1 MTTPVLQPRA
11 ALAAVNRALHRIGID
26 AFILLLLGTVGLA
39 TLLPATGPAAT
50 VVGGSVNVV
59 VGLLFFLYGARL
71 SPQEAL
77 AGARNWRLHLLI
89 AGCTYVLFP
98 LLGEAAR
105 LLPDSVLPPRLATGV
120 LFLTLLSSTVQ
131 SSIAFTSIARGN
143 VAAAICAATFSS
155 LLGIVLTPLL
165 AAWLLSGGAGIQVS
179 GGQILD
185 IVLQLLVPFA
195 LGQLLRRWVGPWIQ
209 RNRLVTLVV
218 DRGSIL
224 LIVYS
229 AFSEGVRE
237 GIWSRVTVGQI
248 LWLVAVCAAVL
259 GLVLAFTA
267 VASRRLGF
275 DRADRITIQ
284 FCGSKKSLANGLP
297 LATILFPA
305 ASVGLMVL
313 PLMLFHQIQLMVCTV
328 LAQRWGR
335 RGTEEA
341 SSGGGGIHPGRPR
354 VSRPSGR
361 RGSRR

>member
-1 MTTPVLQPRA
+1 MIGSMHRLRTVFRS
-11 ALAAVNRALHRIGID
+11 VDRALHRIGID
-26 AFILLLLGTVGLA
+26 GYIVLLLGTVGLA
-39 TLLPATGPAAT
+39 TLLPATGAAAT
-50 VVGGSVNVV
+50 VVTAAVKVA
-59 VGLLFFLYGARL
+59 VGLLFFLYGVRL
-71 SPQEAL
+71 SPEEAL
-77 AGARNWRLHLLI
+77 AGLRHWRLHLLI
-89 AGCTYVLFP
+89 LGCTFVLFP

-105 LLPDSVLPPRLATGV
+105 ALPDAVLGPQLYTGV
-120 LFLTLLSSTVQ
+120 LFLTLLPSTVQ
-131 SSIAFTSIARGN
+131 SSIAFTSMARGN

-165 AAWLLSGGAGIQVS
+165 AAWLLTTGAGVTVS
-179 GGQILD
+179 GQQILD

-195 LGQLLRRWVGPWIQ
+195 LGQLVRRWVGPWIG
-209 RNRLVTLVV
+209 RHRVLTTVV

-237 GIWSRVTVGQI
+237 GIWGQVTVGEI
-248 LWLVAVCAAVL
+248 LWLAAVCVTLLAV
-259 GLVLAFTA
+259 VLTFSG

-275 DRADRITIQ
+275 GRADRVTIQ

-305 ASVGLMVL
+305 ASVGITVL

-335 RGTEEA
+335 HATDAGSTPPSA
-341 SSGGGGIHPGRPR
+341 GPAPR
-354 VSRPSGR
+354 T
-361 RGSRR
+361 

>member
-1 MTTPVLQPRA
+1 MHDPRA
-11 ALAAVNRALHRIGID
+11 ALRALDRSLHRIGID
-26 AFILLLLGTVGLA
+26 GYILLLLGTVGLA
-39 TLLPATGPAAT
+39 TLLPATGAAAS
-50 VVGGSVNVV
+50 VVTGAVKVA

-71 SPQEAL
+71 SPEEAL
-77 AGARNWRLHLLI
+77 AGARHWRLHLLI
-89 AGCTYVLFP
+89 LGCTFVLFP

-105 LLPDSVLPPRLATGV
+105 VLPDAVLGPQLYTGV
-120 LFLTLLSSTVQ
+120 LFLTLLPSTVQ
-131 SSIAFTSIARGN
+131 SSIAFTSMARGN

-165 AAWLLSGGAGIQVS
+165 AAWLLTSEAGVQVS
-179 GGQILD
+179 GEQILD

-195 LGQLLRRWVGPWIQ
+195 AGQLLRRWVGPWI
-209 RNRLVTLVV
+209 RRHRTVTMVV

-237 GIWSRVTVGQI
+237 GIWGQVTVTQL
-248 LWLVAVCAAVL
+248 LWLGAVCLAMLTFVL
-259 GLVLAFTA
+259 VFTG
-267 VASRRLGF
+267 VVSRRLGF
-275 DRADRITIQ
+275 ERADRVTIR

-305 ASVGLMVL
+305 ASVGITVL

-335 RGTEEA
+335 RADAA
-341 SSGGGGIHPGRPR
+341 SAARPGRP
-354 VSRPSGR
+354 
-361 RGSRR
+361 

>member
-1 MTTPVLQPRA
+1 MHQLRSALQRFD
-11 ALAAVNRALHRIGID
+11 RALHRIGID
-26 AFILLLLGTVGLA
+26 GYLLLLLATVGLA
-39 TLLPATGPAAT
+39 TLLPARGTAAT
-50 VVGGSVNVV
+50 AVDDAVGIA
-59 VGLLFFLYGARL
+59 VGLLFFLYGVRL

-77 AGARNWRLHLLI
+77 AGVRHWRLHLLI
-89 AGCTYVLFP
+89 LASTFVLFP

-105 LLPDSVLPPRLATGV
+105 LLPDSVLPPQLYTGV
-120 LFLTLLSSTVQ
+120 LFLTLLPSTVQ
-131 SSIAFTSIARGN
+131 SSIAFTAMARGN

-165 AAWLLSGGAGIQVS
+165 AAWLLAGGAGVHVS
-179 GGQILD
+179 GSQVLD

-195 LGQLLRRWVGPWIQ
+195 LGQLLRRWVGPWIG
-209 RNRLVTLVV
+209 RHRTVTLVV

-229 AFSEGVRE
+229 AFSAGVRE
-237 GIWSRVTVGQI
+237 GIWSRVTVGQL
-248 LWLVAVCAAVL
+248 LWLAAICTAMLALVL
-259 GLVLAFTA
+259 GLTG

-275 DRADRITIQ
+275 DRADRVTIR

-305 ASVGLMVL
+305 SAVGITVL

-335 RGTEEA
+335 QD
-341 SSGGGGIHPGRPR
+341 
-354 VSRPSGR
+354 
-361 RGSRR
+361 

>member
-1 MTTPVLQPRA
+1 MRPLRT
-11 ALAAVNRALHRIGID
+11 ALTAVDRALHRIGID
-26 AFILLLLGTVGLA
+26 GFILLLLATVGLA
-39 TLLPATGPAAT
+39 TLLPATGAAAGA
-50 VVGGSVNVV
+50 VSGSVQVA

-77 AGARNWRLHLLI
+77 AGARHWRLHLLI
-89 AGCTYVLFP
+89 LGCTFVLFP

-105 LLPDSVLPPRLATGV
+105 LLPHSVLGPQLYTGV
-120 LFLTLLSSTVQ
+120 LFLTLLPSTVQ
-131 SSIAFTSIARGN
+131 SSIAFTSMAKGN

-155 LLGIVLTPLL
+155 LLGILVTPLL
-165 AAWLLSGGAGIQVS
+165 ATWLLASGAGVRVS

-195 LGQLLRRWVGPWIQ
+195 VGQALRRWIGPWIK
-209 RNRLVTLVV
+209 RHRVVTLVV

-229 AFSEGVRE
+229 AFSAGVRE
-237 GIWSRVTVGQI
+237 GIWGRVTAGQV
-248 LWLVAVCAAVL
+248 LWLAAVCLALLAIVL
-259 GLVLAFTA
+259 LFTA
-267 VASRRLGF
+267 TVSRRLGF
-275 DRADRITIQ
+275 DRADRVTIQ

-328 LAQRWGR
+328 LAQRWGAAAR
-335 RGTEEA
+335 E
-341 SSGGGGIHPGRPR
+341 S
-354 VSRPSGR
+354 
-361 RGSRR
+361 

>member
-1 MTTPVLQPRA
+1 MHRLRS
-11 ALAAVNRALHRIGID
+11 ALGNVDRALHRIGID
-26 AFILLLLGTVGLA
+26 GYLLLLLATVGLA
-39 TLLPATGPAAT
+39 TLLPARGAAAG
-50 VVGGSVNVV
+50 VVDRAVSVA

-89 AGCTYVLFP
+89 LGCTFVLFP

-105 LLPDSVLPPRLATGV
+105 VLPDSVLPPPLYTGV

-131 SSIAFTSIARGN
+131 SSIAFTSMARGN

-155 LLGIVLTPLL
+155 LAGIVLTPLL
-165 AAWLLSGGAGIQVS
+165 AAWLLAGASGAAVS
-179 GGQILD
+179 GEQVLD

-195 LGQLLRRWVGPWIQ
+195 AGQLLRRWVGPWI
-209 RNRLVTLVV
+209 RRHRVVTMAV

-224 LIVYS
+224 LIVYT

-237 GIWSRVTVGQI
+237 GIWGEVTAGQ
-248 LWLVAVCAAVL
+248 LAWLVAVCAAL
-259 GLVLAFTA
+259 LALVLAFTHT
-267 VASRRLGF
+267 VSGRLGF
-275 DRADRITIQ
+275 DRADRVTIQ

-305 ASVGLMVL
+305 AEVGITVL
-313 PLMLFHQIQLMVCTV
+313 PLMLFHLIQLVVCTV

-335 RGTEEA
+335 RAEST
-341 SSGGGGIHPGRPR
+341 
-354 VSRPSGR
+354 
-361 RGSRR
+361 